1 MFWQVFSLGNQH
13 SNAGTPLA
21 GAPAATH
28 WRLAETDAYNS
39 NYLAASEVAFVDVNG
54 TRIAHT
60 DVNGYSNEASY
71 LSNTVDHD
79 ATALANWLD
88 DNTGTGRDVGVK
100 SNYYLVFEFTQ
111 AITPSAIRIA
121 ANTSFPEDTI
131 AYFKVEYSTDSGSTW
146 TTYQTFDTRASNG
159 GSAWSA
165 SEQRESE
172 LPCFGYIADGMGRG
186 YSSSTYNVKGNL
198 LNVVSSFY
206 LTEMRYY
213 QNINNLSGNMI
224 ICTVNPNDANRVL
237 SVDFRGAISPTL
249 SVNGGYGV
257 VSVPNLLIPASTK
270 ILMAVEITSGG
281 TTTNAGVDYF
291 TSPTLEYEA
300 KLQPVVTLDRGYRNR
315 VMEVVAGTAQISTGD
330 PWCLDFKGF
339 V

>member
-1 MFWQVFSLGNQH
+1 MFWQFNLGNQH
-13 SNAGTPLA
+13 TNGGGAPLA
-21 GAPAATH
+21 GAPAATQ
-28 WRLAETDAYNS
+28 WRLAACDAYNS

-60 DVNGYSNEASY
+60 DVNGYNGEANY
-71 LSNTVDHD
+71 LSNTVNHD

-88 DNTGTGRDVGVK
+88 DNTGTGRDVGIR
-100 SNYYLVFEFTQ
+100 SDYYIVFEFST

-121 ANTSFPEDTI
+121 ANTSYPEDTI
-131 AYFKVEYSTDSGSTW
+131 SKFDVEYSTDNGSTW
-146 TTYQTFDTRASNG
+146 TTYQSFDTRASNG
-159 GSAWSA
+159 GSAWTT

-172 LPCFGYIADGMGRG
+172 LPCFGYVTDSLARG

-198 LNVVSSFY
+198 LNINTPFY

-224 ICTVNPNDANRVL
+224 VCTVDTNDANRVL
-237 SVDFRGAISPTL
+237 SVDFRGAIVPTL

-257 VSVPNLLIPASTK
+257 VSVPNLYIPSGGR
-270 ILMAVEITSGG
+270 ILMAVEITSGT
-281 TTTNAGVDYF
+281 TTTNAGTDYF
-291 TSPTLEYEA
+291 TSRAAYEA
-300 KLQPVVTLDRGYRNR
+300 ILQPVATLSLGYRNR
-315 VMEVVAGTAQISTGD
+315 VMEVVAGTAQISTSSD
-330 PWCLDFKGF
+330 PWGLDFKGF